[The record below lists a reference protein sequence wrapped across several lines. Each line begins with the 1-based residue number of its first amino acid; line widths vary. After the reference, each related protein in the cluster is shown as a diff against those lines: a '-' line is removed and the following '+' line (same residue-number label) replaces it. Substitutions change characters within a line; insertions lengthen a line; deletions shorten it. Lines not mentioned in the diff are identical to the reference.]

1 MLRTCGHFKLFYVVA
16 RTPVAVLPRGNDAT
30 SVQLSTR
37 TLTSPRWHQ
46 FLACFGPT
54 WNPELL
60 PFQKIIE
67 KPSFRKNVFVLWS
80 QKDWL
85 LKLLLLLYIT
95 YWILLIFLHFTFPI
109 FLPRGFCQMLAGC
122 VAEPDVGPQWMWR
135 WQLCDRL
142 RDFLWRVY
150 EAWAVLQMHVHLGG
164 NPLPSI
170 ILHKHA
176 FLTKNS
182 LSSCALIATLSCQSV
197 AFKLEFC
204 KLIQLILIH
213 FSLDFLGKGK
223 GGKCCT
229 AVGCVACKAPYV
241 FLAMNDSDSFHH
253 GSCAIQCPAVEKP
266 KMPKNA
272 LDLNG
277 QEWPAACFNGTEEQ
291 HFFIIGILAAIGSL

>member
-1 MLRTCGHFKLFYVVA
+1 
-16 RTPVAVLPRGNDAT
+16 
-30 SVQLSTR
+30 
-37 TLTSPRWHQ
+37 
-46 FLACFGPT
+46 
-54 WNPELL
+54 
-60 PFQKIIE
+60 
-67 KPSFRKNVFVLWS
+67 
-80 QKDWL
+80 
-85 LKLLLLLYIT
+85 
-95 YWILLIFLHFTFPI
+95 
-109 FLPRGFCQMLAGC
+109 
-122 VAEPDVGPQWMWR
+122 
-135 WQLCDRL
+135 
-142 RDFLWRVY
+142 
-150 EAWAVLQMHVHLGG
+150 MHVHPGR
-164 NPLPSI
+164 NPLPSR
-170 ILHKHA
+170 ILQHA

-182 LSSCALIATLSCQSV
+182 LSSCAFPRYRANQLLYFQARI
-197 AFKLEFC
+197 C

-223 GGKCCT
+223 GGKCGT